1 MSESQP
7 LPYLRRLDMN
17 LLLTFDVLMRTRSAT
32 ASSALLHK
40 TQPAISRDLAR
51 LRRRLEDPLLV
62 VVKGRFIPT
71 ERALELHAAVH
82 DALAQLEAAL
92 RPPEAFDPARATG
105 VVNIGTGAHSEIL
118 LAAPLLE
125 RLHRLAPGITL
136 RFQSV
141 HGDFVPDD
149 LDAERLDIAIGLFGK
164 VPARFH
170 RDTLLRDRRVCVVS
184 ARHPWAGRKALTLAD
199 LSAIK
204 WFAFAQMYGRETNFD
219 RALKPDAAR
228 PDAARP
234 NAARPDAARPNA
246 ARPDAARLE
255 FSAYLSGFG
264 ITPYVLLDTD
274 YATTMPA
281 RVAQAHSRHFPLA
294 TLELPAR
301 LRNIE
306 FVMVW
311 ARRQHTS
318 PLQAWLREQIR
329 DVLQAPAG
337 APEA

>member
-1 MSESQP
+1 MHFRHSIGGMSDAHS

-17 LLLTFDVLMRTRSAT
+17 LLLTFDALMRTRSAT

-51 LRRRLEDPLLV
+51 LRLRLEDPLLV

-71 ERALELHAAVH
+71 ERALELHSAVH
-82 DALAQLEAAL
+82 DALAQIESAL
-92 RPPEAFDPARATG
+92 RPPEAFDPAKAGG

-118 LAAPLLE
+118 LAAPLIE
-125 RLHRLAPGITL
+125 RLHRAAPGITL

-149 LDAERLDIAIGLFGK
+149 LDAERLDLAIGLFGK

-170 RDTLLRDRRVCVVS
+170 RDTLLKDRRVCVVS
-184 ARHPWAGRKALTLAD
+184 AKHPWAGRGALTLAD
-199 LSAIK
+199 LPSIK

-219 RALKPDAAR
+219 RALK
-228 PDAARP
+228 
-234 NAARPDAARPNA
+234 
-246 ARPDAARLE
+246 PDAARLE

-281 RVAQAHSRHFPLA
+281 SVALAHARHFPLA
-294 TLELPAR
+294 TLELPAS
-301 LRNIE
+301 LRKIE
-306 FVMVW
+306 LVMVW
-311 ARRQHTS
+311 PRRLHTS
-318 PLQAWLREQIR
+318 PLQAWLRGQIR
-329 DVLQAPAG
+329 EVLRERAG
-337 APEA
+337 APAAAAV

>member
-1 MSESQP
+1 MRFAHSMCGMSDTHP

-82 DALAQLEAAL
+82 DALAQIEAAL
-92 RPPEAFDPARATG
+92 RPAEAFDPSRASG

-170 RDTLLRDRRVCVVS
+170 RDTLLQDRRVCVVS
-184 ARHPWAGRKALTLAD
+184 ARHPWAGRKTLTLAD

-219 RALKPDAAR
+219 RALKPDG
-228 PDAARP
+228 
-234 NAARPDAARPNA
+234 
-246 ARPDAARLE
+246 ARLA

-281 RVAQAHSRHFPLA
+281 SVAEAHARHFPLA

-301 LRNIE
+301 LRKIE

-329 DVLQAPAG
+329 DVLRTRGGAPAAAQPG
-337 APEA
+337 

>member
-1 MSESQP
+1 MSKLVWNFQYMHFRHSIGGMSDTHS

-17 LLLTFDVLMRTRSAT
+17 LLLTFDALMRTRSAT

-40 TQPAISRDLAR
+40 TQPAISRELAR

-71 ERALELHAAVH
+71 ERALELHSAVH
-82 DALAQLEAAL
+82 DALAQIESAL
-92 RPPEAFDPARATG
+92 RPPEAFDPAKAGG

-118 LAAPLLE
+118 LAAPLIE
-125 RLHRLAPGITL
+125 RLHRAAPGITL

-149 LDAERLDIAIGLFGK
+149 LDAERLDLAIGLFGK

-170 RDTLLRDRRVCVVS
+170 RDTLLKDRRVCVVS
-184 ARHPWAGRKALTLAD
+184 AKHPWAGRGALTLAD
-199 LSAIK
+199 LPSIK

-228 PDAARP
+228 M
-234 NAARPDAARPNA
+234 
-246 ARPDAARLE
+246 E

-274 YATTMPA
+274 YATTMSASVA
-281 RVAQAHSRHFPLA
+281 RAHARHFPLA
-294 TLELPAR
+294 TLELPAS
-301 LRNIE
+301 LRKIE
-306 FVMVW
+306 LVMVW
-311 ARRQHTS
+311 PRRLHTS
-318 PLQAWLREQIR
+318 PLQAWLRGQIR
-329 DVLQAPAG
+329 EVLRERADVPA
-337 APEA
+337 AAAA

>member
-1 MSESQP
+1 MSDTQP

-82 DALAQLEAAL
+82 DALAQIESAL
-92 RPPEAFDPARATG
+92 RPPEAFDPARASG

-184 ARHPWAGRKALTLAD
+184 SRHPWAGRKALTLAD

-219 RALKPDAAR
+219 RALKPG
-228 PDAARP
+228 
-234 NAARPDAARPNA
+234 
-246 ARPDAARLE
+246 AARLE

-281 RVAQAHSRHFPLA
+281 SVAQAHSRHFPLA
-294 TLELPAR
+294 VLELPAR
-301 LRNIE
+301 LRKIE

-318 PLQAWLREQIR
+318 PQQAWLRDQIR
-329 DVLQAPAG
+329 EVLQERVGAPA
-337 APEA
+337 AQPA